1 MINLKLDVRS
11 AIAIRHALYRE
22 QDGYTYDPTCVP
34 ARIVELRAVIV
45 ELDKQIEEELKN
57 EIANS

>member
-1 MINLKLDVRS
+1 MINLKLDVRA